1 MEALITSNSIVEVR
15 FLLAVDTYT
24 LEASEERQPKQL
36 CTAVESRVCI
46 MSVRTE
52 QQPMSSVP
60 PGIDVAAESASS
72 ANITNLHAGQH
83 RSLKRLSV
91 VDVSTHAEIVPNA
104 EPVVID
110 NECFTGHVM
119 LLVRTPDVD
128 DARELPPASDSANRI
143 SKYFK
148 SYKRRFEF
156 QFQIKLKKVPT
167 GPLFLGCEVEEM
179 IKISRWTKGLT
190 GVLLAMIRRIN
201 SGFHYSWGVEKD
213 KMSKDDM
220 NNGDYENTHLSFPVE
235 ASMDRIVITKPGEE
249 VPALG
254 YLLHETNAS
263 VKRRRR
269 IGAGSV
275 DWNLEDTYTMCLW
288 SAYCDWIKWK
298 SMNVPGVRPF
308 SLGVVTGRQPIF
320 LSVYEL
326 SDITPQGYK
335 KKKPPHRRC
344 DIKIYTR
351 LELAHRD
358 MTEGSLNPRFENKD
372 SLDDS
377 YAGETDSEVES
388 ESVVTDR
395 NDSKKMESSSSSL
408 EEESTAD

>member
-1 MEALITSNSIVEVR
+1 LK
-15 FLLAVDTYT
+15 
-24 LEASEERQPKQL
+24 ERQQKLSGSIALAPFAAMSNLAGLQPIASIEG
-36 CTAVESRVCI
+36 TA
-46 MSVRTE
+46 
-52 QQPMSSVP
+52 PL
-60 PGIDVAAESASS
+60 AASATSTGT
-72 ANITNLHAGQH
+72 ATMQNLHAGQH

-91 VDVSTHAEIVPNA
+91 MDVTTHTEVVPNA

-128 DARELPPASDSANRI
+128 DVKEVPPALDSARRI

-148 SYKRRFEF
+148 AYKRRFEF

-179 IKISRWTKGLT
+179 IKVSRWTKGLT

-213 KMSKDDM
+213 ALPEDELKEGK
-220 NNGDYENTHLSFPVE
+220 YENSHLSFPVE

-249 VPALG
+249 VPMLG
-254 YLLHETNAS
+254 YLLHESNAS

-269 IGAGSV
+269 MGAGSV

-298 SMNVPGVRPF
+298 SMNVTGVRPF
-308 SLGVVTGRQPIF
+308 SLGIVTGRQPIY

-326 SDITPQGYK
+326 ADYTPQEYK
-335 KKKPPHRRC
+335 KKKPAHRRC
-344 DIKIYTR
+344 DIKVYTR

-358 MTEGSLNPRFENKD
+358 MTDGSLNPRFVNKD
-372 SLDDS
+372 PMDDS
-377 YAGETDSEVES
+377 YDIETDSEVET
-388 ESVVTDR
+388 ESVVTDGY
-395 NDSKKMESSSSSL
+395 DSKMTASSSSSSL
-408 EEESTAD
+408 E